1 VGELCRIG
9 GCELEV
15 EKGGKPGENLVTFVK
30 VVWPVFSL
38 GSGSG
43 QWDEKFEP
51 LTRACRH
58 FTFAGGGNRR
68 QNNLDE
74 PPIDLQ
80 LEEASRSSEQDSEV
94 DEAAGFH

>member
-51 LTRACRH
+51 
-58 FTFAGGGNRR
+58 
-68 QNNLDE
+68 
-74 PPIDLQ
+74 
-80 LEEASRSSEQDSEV
+80 
-94 DEAAGFH
+94 